1 VRHLVTWI
9 PQFEMFTSSV
19 PLSQNDVSKFLN
31 ISFKGIPLG
40 FAVKSCKNFQN
51 TPVFIFL
58 KKKYKFFQ
66 IFRQEYFCKFH

>member
-1 VRHLVTWI
+1 VGNLETWI

-31 ISFKGIPLG
+31 VSFKGIPLG

-51 TPVFIFL
+51 TPVFIF
-58 KKKYKFFQ
+58 F
-66 IFRQEYFCKFH
+66 